1 MARRKVY
8 LGSFGPYF
16 YDDEVPIVDPDGDF
30 VGYNRSGILTD
41 GPVIYSGGGSTG
53 GVSGTYTV
61 VSDIR
66 NNSGTIEKKTR
77 TITIVRGHIT
87 SVSAESAWTAI

>member
-1 MARRKVY
+1 MAQKKLY
-8 LGSFGPYF
+8 IAGFGPYF
-16 YDDEVPIVDPDGDF
+16 YDDSIPIVDPDGDF

-41 GPVIYSGGGSTG
+41 GPAIYNGGGSTG
-53 GVSGTYTV
+53 GATGSFSV

-77 TITIVRGHIT
+77 TITVSGGYVT
-87 SVSAESAWTAI
+87 SVGTESAWTAL